1 MSAQDPLHALLPYLP
16 LLIVVIILFR
26 RTQRPRTLK
35 PGRLWVGPVI
45 LLVFLAIYLNGAI
58 KVAPPPHPLD
68 WLVIVGTGVLGAV
81 LGAVRAHSVHLQL
94 HPTTGAI
101 EARLSAWGLF
111 IIVAWIAGRM
121 LLRQSGMVDV
131 NSPFGL
137 YNESAMSLALG
148 AVLAQA
154 IVLTRRCQSL
164 LAENRL
170 TSDKLPGSAV

>member
-16 LLIVVIILFR
+16 LVIVLIILFR
-26 RTQRPRTLK
+26 RTQRSRTLN
-35 PGRLWVGPVI
+35 PSRLWIGPVI
-45 LLVFLAIYLNGAI
+45 FLVILGFYLNAAL
-58 KVAPPPHPLD
+58 KLAPQSHSMD
-68 WLVIVGTGVLGAV
+68 WLVIVATGVVGAA

-94 HPTTGAI
+94 HPDTGAI

-111 IIVAWIAGRM
+111 VIVAWIAGRI
-121 LLRQSGMVDV
+121 LLRQSGAVDV

-148 AVLAQA
+148 AVVAQA

-164 LAENRL
+164 RAESRL